1 MRVKV
6 CGLTTAEQVRQAG
19 QAGAAYIGFNFFP
32 KSPRSVG
39 LDKAGA
45 LALEAPA
52 GVAKVALL
60 VDPDDALVDA
70 VAALPMDMIQLHGS
84 ETPERVSAVRTRTG
98 LPVMKAIGIRDADDL
113 DAIDR
118 YAPVSDQLLI
128 DAKPPRTAELP
139 GGNGLTF
146 DWRLIA
152 GRRWPVPWL
161 LAGGL
166 TADNV
171 AEAIRLTGAAQ
182 VDVASGVESAP
193 GVKDPAKVTAFINA
207 SKS

>member
-1 MRVKV
+1 MRVKI

-19 QAGAAYIGFNFFP
+19 QAGAAYIGFNFFA
-32 KSPRSVG
+32 KSPRSIG
-39 LDKAGA
+39 LDTTGA

-118 YAPVSDQLLI
+118 YAPVSDQL
-128 DAKPPRTAELP
+128 T
-139 GGNGLTF
+139 
-146 DWRLIA
+146 
-152 GRRWPVPWL
+152 
-161 LAGGL
+161 
-166 TADNV
+166 
-171 AEAIRLTGAAQ
+171 
-182 VDVASGVESAP
+182 SS
-193 GVKDPAKVTAFINA
+193 
-207 SKS
+207 